1 MKAKLSAAVV
11 LCVSVG
17 LAGCEGSAAN
27 SVCDTPQDVAHKVTA
42 LTDHLN
48 AAWSQGKITSE
59 QAGEIAADILAAG
72 RTKNAAT
79 YCTALDQVRLTAKL

>member
-17 LAGCEGSAAN
+17 LAGCEGVAAN
-27 SVCDTPQDVAHKVTA
+27 SMCASSQDVAHKVTA
-42 LTDHLN
+42 LTDNLN
-48 AAWSQGKITSE
+48 AAWSAGKITHE

-72 RTKNAAT
+72 RTKNAAA
-79 YCTALDQVRLTAKL
+79 YCTALDKVRVDALL